1 MAQVMAIYDIK
12 VKDWGRRRD
21 FFPALAASFAGRVPV
36 DDILKVYYPASVV
49 TTEEAEWDLDD
60 GAICSEPA
68 IRKALGG

>member
-12 VKDWGRRRD
+12 IREWGRRRD
-21 FFPALAASFAGRVPV
+21 FFPAFAASSASGVPV
-36 DDILKVYYPASVV
+36 ESILGVYYPTSVV
-49 TTEEAEWDLDD
+49 TTEETEWDLDD